1 MFWRRRNNPSGTI
14 KKMNIPEIVAVV
26 CIGIMASIAMAPY
39 VFSTFEIAEANKDDE
54 TIKTETDEE
63 RYGPLK

>member
-1 MFWRRRNNPSGTI
+1 
-14 KKMNIPEIVAVV
+14 MNIPEVVAVV

-63 RYGPLK
+63 KYGPLK

>member
-1 MFWRRRNNPSGTI
+1 
-14 KKMNIPEIVAVV
+14 MNIPEVVAVV

-39 VFSTFEIAEANKDDE
+39 VFSSFEIAEANKDE

-63 RYGPLK
+63 KYGPLK